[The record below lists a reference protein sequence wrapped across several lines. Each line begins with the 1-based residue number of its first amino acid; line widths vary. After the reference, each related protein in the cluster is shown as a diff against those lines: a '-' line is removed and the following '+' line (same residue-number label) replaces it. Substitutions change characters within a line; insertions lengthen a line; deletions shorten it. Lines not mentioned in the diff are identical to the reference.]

1 MLTLIK
7 IKGKNFMKNP
17 TEPNL
22 KTEWFPLLT
31 LALSLL
37 AAFYFRP
44 DFAYIW
50 PALLAF
56 VYAMFLLFPYFKI
69 NHQESAQLK
78 SQWHKA
84 KELSLSFLFTLQI
97 VGILILSGRNQILLW
112 ALPILFLL
120 FLASLIPTWR
130 KVIKHRKIYPIKRR

>member
-1 MLTLIK
+1 
-7 IKGKNFMKNP
+7 MKNP

-31 LALSLL
+31 LAMSLL
-37 AAFYFRP
+37 AAFYFHP
-44 DFAYIW
+44 DFAYLW
-50 PALLAF
+50 PAVLAL

-78 SQWHKA
+78 EQWHKG

-97 VGILILSGRNQILLW
+97 VGSLILSGQNKILLW

-120 FLASLIPTWR
+120 FLASLVPTWR
-130 KVIKHRKIYPIKRR
+130 KVIKHRQIYPIKYGK